1 MEYVVKMTSY
11 GMLYIPSFMK
21 VGTCFEG
28 ILRFCLRN
36 LKCCNVGITDDRD
49 LRSGPVEMSSDGM
62 ICALSSMSIGSII

>member
-1 MEYVVKMTSY
+1 MLVLTDQMFMEYAVKMASY
-11 GMLYIPSFMK
+11 DMIYMSRFMG

-49 LRSGPVEMSSDGM
+49 L
-62 ICALSSMSIGSII
+62 